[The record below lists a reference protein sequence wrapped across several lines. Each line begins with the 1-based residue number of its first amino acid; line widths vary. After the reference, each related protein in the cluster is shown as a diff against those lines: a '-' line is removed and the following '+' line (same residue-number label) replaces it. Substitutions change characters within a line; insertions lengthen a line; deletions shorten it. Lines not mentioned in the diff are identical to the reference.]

1 MKPLLARFIRYPVAT
16 VFTLLALLISCQQA
30 ALTPQPDAVTTPSTP
45 MPVAAG
51 CGRGALGNATEVVIG
66 VIYPLS
72 QQSTMRAGFA
82 MQAATN
88 LAVTAINERGG
99 IDGKPVRIIVYDSAS
114 SPAQGTH
121 FAERLATIDCAAA
134 IVGIFHSDVA
144 LAVKEVAVRY
154 HISVIFAEPY
164 ADEITTDHAPEIFR
178 IAPTRTMIAQMMA
191 EWLSEVGDYNNDGE
205 LLAVLLVENS
215 RYGNTRAELAQQWL
229 PFYGIKPE
237 IFTIDLPT
245 TDFSPMIARIAA
257 LDKLP
262 DAIFI
267 YLHNG
272 DNLLLQQQLLA
283 AGMGPESSTLLVTTS
298 GALDETKFWAQV
310 PGGVY
315 TIVAQIGPWYTT
327 VTEMGQQ
334 FADVYQQHFNR
345 WPEGIAFEAYDVMWL
360 ITDAIQ
366 RAQSLEADAIIR
378 ALETTDI
385 ELASGHYTFPYGST
399 NPPDGES
406 VPNYMWH
413 QWPVPQLL
421 YLQYT
426 ETGQTARD
434 AAVIWPPTYQTVE
447 GPLLP
452 ELSERRAP

>member
-1 MKPLLARFIRYPVAT
+1 
-16 VFTLLALLISCQQA
+16 
-30 ALTPQPDAVTTPSTP
+30 
-45 MPVAAG
+45 
-51 CGRGALGNATEVVIG
+51 
-66 VIYPLS
+66 
-72 QQSTMRAGFA
+72 

-88 LAVTAINERGG
+88 LAVTDINARGG

-114 SPAQGTH
+114 SPAQGAH

-154 HISVIFAEPY
+154 HLPVIFADPY

-178 IAPTRTMIAQMMA
+178 IAPARTMIAQMMA
-191 EWLSEVGDYNNDGE
+191 EWLAEVGDYNNDQE

-215 RYGNTRAELAQQWL
+215 RYGTTRAELAEQWL

-237 IFTIDLPT
+237 IFAIDLPT
-245 TDFSPMIARIAA
+245 TDFSPIIARIAA

-283 AGMGPESSTLLVTTS
+283 AGMGPESSTLLVTTAV
-298 GALDETKFWAQV
+298 ALDETKFWAQV
-310 PGGVY
+310 PGGVH
-315 TIVAQIGPWYTT
+315 TIVAQIGPWHTT
-327 VTEMGQQ
+327 VTKMGQQ
-334 FADVYQQHFNR
+334 FADVYQQHFNQ
-345 WPEGIAFEAYDVMWL
+345 WPGAIAFEAYDVMWL
-360 ITDAIQ
+360 IADAIQ
-366 RAQSLEADAIIR
+366 RAKSLDANALIH
-378 ALETTDI
+378 ALEKTDI

-406 VPNYMWH
+406 IPGYMWH

-426 ETGQTARD
+426 EAGQAARD

-447 GPLLP
+447 GPL
-452 ELSERRAP
+452 APILRKP